1 MAAVDGTILGQGV
14 PTVAS
19 SAEIL
24 DKNWLKCLP
33 VLRKQLSNYLP
44 KGKNQPMGGLKAGT
58 TAALA
63 NQAGPVGARAAR
75 CGAVGHDS
83 SASGAHGAE

>member
-24 DKNWLKCLP
+24 DKIG
-33 VLRKQLSNYLP
+33 SNACQYCASSY
-44 KGKNQPMGGLKAGT
+44 QIIC
-58 TAALA
+58 
-63 NQAGPVGARAAR
+63 QRAKISQW
-75 CGAVGHDS
+75 AV
-83 SASGAHGAE
+83 

>member
-1 MAAVDGTILGQGV
+1 MAAIDGTILGQGV

-24 DKNWLKCLP
+24 DINWLKRLP

-44 KGKNQPMGGLKAGT
+44 KGKISQW
-58 TAALA
+58 
-63 NQAGPVGARAAR
+63 
-75 CGAVGHDS
+75 AV
-83 SASGAHGAE
+83 